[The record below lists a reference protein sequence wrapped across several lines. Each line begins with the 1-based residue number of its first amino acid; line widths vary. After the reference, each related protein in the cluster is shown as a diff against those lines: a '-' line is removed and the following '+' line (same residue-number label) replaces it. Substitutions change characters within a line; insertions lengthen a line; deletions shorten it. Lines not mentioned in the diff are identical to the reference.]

1 MFYKAD
7 EIVELIN
14 IQTRDSLELVYYQLK
29 KMKTEEE
36 KKRYLISIKNKVIK
50 SFDNRLNLARFE

>member
-36 KKRYLISIKNKVIK
+36 KKIYLNTIKNKVNK
-50 SFDNRLNLARFE
+50 LFDNRLNLARFD